1 MIHFHNCKCFGA
13 YSISDTTIIHK
24 YYQRHLNKRIH
35 ASSSPLSID
44 NPDTAPLDD
53 DTNKEAIISFFRD
66 RYSISERRQVASKV
80 QTAMES
86 LQLHLN
92 HDAALIVTNP
102 MQSSSSSLVPHLSIQ
117 HDILPKIELLDSLKP
132 GLGWRVFSRYPAEFA
147 HPDAGEYWQIMA
159 ASLYAID
166 FSPDRITRLFAK
178 HPSLFAHCVRSPGNL
193 RKLFEWLGRDLGIED
208 QDIAR
213 IVDRAPLLLQ
223 TDCDFVLK
231 PRLDGL
237 RELGLAE
244 GKIGGVLKRQ
254 PELLLVDPDTILERV
269 ECFQK
274 HLSLR
279 GEGYTGENGDG
290 EKEGLMMMSIDID
303 GGGEVGRMLA
313 SHPSVFL
320 SNIATTLPSLTSYL
334 HHHLNAPPALQ
345 KKLILKGD
353 VLTRSLGTIEKRV
366 DYWLTT
372 VGVTKKQLCTMLDR
386 FPRLLIY
393 PMEEERYARKIDFL
407 KDWLELDLIRSLVT
421 FPQYVSYSL
430 SGRIAPRAAAVI
442 YLRGGGGGGG
452 GTLSSCSEEEE
463 DRDDDLQQTNM
474 RKKRRTTLLLS
485 HLALSDEAFCTN
497 YGFSEEEYQLFL
509 QEWPSSELGS
519 TWH

>member
-1 MIHFHNCKCFGA
+1 MCSQFEIPMIHFQYCKCFGA
-13 YSISDTTIIHK
+13 HSITTSPSIYK
-24 YYQRHLNKRIH
+24 YYQRHPSTRNN
-35 ASSSPLSID
+35 ASSSPFSIE
-44 NPDTAPLDD
+44 NSEDTTATAIDG
-53 DTNKEAIISFFRD
+53 DTDTDKEAIIRFFRD

-80 QTAMES
+80 QTAIES
-86 LQLHLN
+86 LREHFHN
-92 HDAALIVTNP
+92 EAALIDTNP
-102 MQSSSSSLVPHLSIQ
+102 IHSSSLVPHLSIQ
-117 HDILPKIELLDSLKP
+117 HDILPKIELLDSLQL
-132 GLGWRVFSRYPAEFA
+132 GLGWRVFARYPAEFS

-166 FSPDRITRLFAK
+166 FSPERITRLFAK

-208 QDIAR
+208 EDIAR

-231 PRLDGL
+231 PRLDVL
-237 RELGLAE
+237 SELGLAE
-244 GKIGGVLKRQ
+244 DKIGGVLKRQ

-274 HLSLR
+274 HLLL
-279 GEGYTGENGDG
+279 GGDG
-290 EKEGLMMMSIDID
+290 EKGGLTMMGID
-303 GGGEVGRMLA
+303 GGEVGRMLA

-320 SNIATTLPSLTSYL
+320 SNIAITLPSLTSYL
-334 HHHLNAPPALQ
+334 HHHLNASSTLQ
-345 KKLILKGD
+345 QKLILKGD

-366 DYWLTT
+366 GYWLTT
-372 VGVTKKQLCTMLDR
+372 VGVTKEQLCTMLDR

-393 PMEEERYARKIDFL
+393 PMEEERYVKKISFL
-407 KDWLELDLIRSLVT
+407 KEWLELDPITSLVT

-442 YLRGGGGGGG
+442 CLGGGGG
-452 GTLSSCSEEEE
+452 EEGNYDET
-463 DRDDDLQQTNM
+463 DQTNM
-474 RKKRRTTLLLS
+474 RKKRRRRRRNTLLLS

-497 YGFSEEEYQLFL
+497 YGFSEEDYQLFL
-509 QEWPSSELGS
+509 QEWPLTELGK